1 METVAEM
8 RLYADV
14 ILQYCNITSA
24 YSRISATVSMISLLA
39 RT

>member
-14 ILQYCNITSA
+14 ILQYCNSNEMLNV
-24 YSRISATVSMISLLA
+24 RRFWEV
-39 RT
+39 